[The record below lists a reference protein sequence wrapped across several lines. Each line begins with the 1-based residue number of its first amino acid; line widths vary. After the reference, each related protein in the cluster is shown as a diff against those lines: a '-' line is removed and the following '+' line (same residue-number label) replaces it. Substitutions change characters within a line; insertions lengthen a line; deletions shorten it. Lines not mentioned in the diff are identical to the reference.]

1 MTILSS
7 LAALGMTASV
17 VIPSDP
23 ERSEGESRNLFTL
36 AAPPMPPQVLPMA
49 TAKKRAKKKRAT
61 APSASR
67 GLDAK
72 RLASSAPPAQVEELA
87 RAIEEDG
94 GSVLA
99 TYRDPLGSHWQILAA
114 LPIDR
119 VEPTPFQRDL
129 SEAHVGK
136 VRNAIDKLDRYLDPV
151 IAVPAEEGK
160 YWSPN
165 GYHRLSAMKE
175 LGARS
180 IVALVIPEP
189 EVAHHILLLNTEK
202 AHNLR
207 EKSIEISRLAESL
220 ALIDDCP
227 ERDYELQ
234 FEEAAYIT
242 LGFCY
247 QQNGRFSG
255 GAYHPVLKR
264 CDRFLS
270 MKLSNSLLERRLR
283 ADKLLE
289 LNELVNLAVAG
300 MKSRGLESP
309 YLKAF
314 VVARINPLR
323 FQRKPNADFDETID
337 KMLGS
342 ARRFDAGKIKADQ
355 IARTGG
361 APSSE
366 E

>member
-1 MTILSS
+1 MP
-7 LAALGMTASV
+7 AA
-17 VIPSDP
+17 
-23 ERSEGESRNLFTL
+23 
-36 AAPPMPPQVLPMA
+36 
-49 TAKKRAKKKRAT
+49 KKKKRA
-61 APSASR
+61 AAEPASR
-67 GLDAK
+67 GLDAR
-72 RLASSAPPAQVEELA
+72 RLAGVAPPTNVEDLA

-94 GSVLA
+94 GLVLA
-99 TYRDPLGSHWQILAA
+99 TYRDPLGGAWQLLAA
-114 LPIDR
+114 LPVAR

-129 SEAHVGK
+129 SQAHVGR
-136 VRNAIDKLDRYLDPV
+136 VANAIDKLGRYLDPI
-151 IAVPAEEGK
+151 IAVPADEGK

-165 GYHRLSAMKE
+165 GYHRLAAMKE

-207 EKSIEISRLAESL
+207 ERALEVVRLAESL
-220 ALIDDCP
+220 AVFDDRP
-227 ERDYELQ
+227 ETEFENE
-234 FEEAAYIT
+234 FEEAALVT
-242 LGFCY
+242 LGMCY

-255 GAYHPVLKR
+255 SAYHSVLRR
-264 CDRFLS
+264 CDRFLRR
-270 MKLSNSLLERRLR
+270 KLPDALMERRLR

-289 LNELVNLAVAG
+289 LNDLVNDAVASLKAKG
-300 MKSRGLESP
+300 MQSP

-323 FQRKPNADFDETID
+323 FTRKAADFDETID

-342 ARRFDAGKIKADQ
+342 ARRFDAGKIRSDQ

-361 APSSE
+361 PPPSE
-366 E
+366 D

>member
-1 MTILSS
+1 MSP
-7 LAALGMTASV
+7 V
-17 VIPSDP
+17 
-23 ERSEGESRNLFTL
+23 
-36 AAPPMPPQVLPMA
+36 
-49 TAKKRAKKKRAT
+49 KKKKRA
-61 APSASR
+61 AAEPASR
-67 GLDAK
+67 GLDAR
-72 RLASSAPPAQVEELA
+72 RLGGVAPPENVEDLS

-99 TYRDPLGSHWQILAA
+99 TYRDPLGGSWQLLAA
-114 LPIDR
+114 LPVAR

-129 SEAHVGK
+129 SQAHVGR
-136 VRNAIDKLDRYLDPV
+136 VANAIDKLGRYLDPI
-151 IAVPAEEGK
+151 IAVPADDGK

-165 GYHRLSAMKE
+165 GYHRLAAMKE
-175 LGARS
+175 LGAKS

-207 EKSIEISRLAESL
+207 ERALEVVRLAESL
-220 ALIDDCP
+220 AVFDDRP
-227 ERDYELQ
+227 ETEFENE
-234 FEEAAYIT
+234 FEEAALVT
-242 LGFCY
+242 LGMCY

-255 GAYHPVLKR
+255 SAYHSVLRR
-264 CDRFLS
+264 CDRFLRR
-270 MKLSNSLLERRLR
+270 KLPDALMERRLR

-289 LNELVNLAVAG
+289 LNDLVNEAVASLKAKG
-300 MKSRGLESP
+300 MQSP

-323 FQRKPNADFDETID
+323 FTRKAADFDETID

-342 ARRFDAGKIKADQ
+342 ARRFDASKIRSDQ
-355 IARTGG
+355 VARTGG
-361 APSSE
+361 PPPSE